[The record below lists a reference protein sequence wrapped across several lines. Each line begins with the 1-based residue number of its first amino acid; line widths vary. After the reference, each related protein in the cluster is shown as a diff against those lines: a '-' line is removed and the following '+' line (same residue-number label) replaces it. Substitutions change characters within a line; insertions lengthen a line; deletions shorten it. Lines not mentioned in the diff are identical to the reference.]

1 MFPLLRP
8 DCAEFD
14 SWLDAQDPSRMT
26 EAMVEEGEDLL
37 PPAERQRITRA
48 HAKEFPELWQSLID
62 DLGDEDEAERIV
74 LAGTVVA
81 ALQEPRTIDSDVLEL
96 IEEQGGELRDD
107 PAELLALVVH
117 AVDLWSVADASDL
130 DEALALIPDF
140 LDDDAYDVLWH
151 AAIEF
156 AMRESWSARHERRLA
171 RLVRR
176 VEMQLENV
184 ERPAARDLLTE
195 ACAAFHRDQ
204 GTRRRLASLLL
215 ADSVDCL
222 PTAEELNALA
232 A

>member
-14 SWLDAQDPSRMT
+14 SWLEAQDPTHLT
-26 EAMVEEGEDLL
+26 EAMVEEGENVL
-37 PPAERQRITRA
+37 PPAERQRITRT
-48 HAKEFPELWQSLID
+48 HAEDFPELWQSFVD

-74 LAGTVVA
+74 LAGAVLA

-117 AVDLWSVADASDL
+117 AGDLWSVADASDL
-130 DEALALIPDF
+130 DEALALVPDF
-140 LDDDAYDVLWH
+140 LDDNTFDVMWH
-151 AAIEF
+151 AAIEL

-176 VEMQLENV
+176 VEVQLEHV
-184 ERPAARDLLTE
+184 ERLAARDLLME
-195 ACAAFHRDQ
+195 ACDEFQRDE
-204 GTRRRLASLLL
+204 GARRRLGSLLL

-222 PTAEELNALA
+222 PTAKELNALA